1 MVIHFKHSSVYMS
14 IPSYLN
20 ILPFAEINE
29 KHDIFFKKSLSTA
42 TVITKAKE
50 QNQIF
55 GQSSKAMSQYVF
67 G

>member
-1 MVIHFKHSSVYMS
+1 MS